1 MRVPIGVS
9 KSPAGFVLLLFLLGC
24 SDVTN
29 ADPDAGDGEPP
40 GPMPDGAAAAPDPDP
55 IDAAVRDEPAP
66 MLDGVDDCANAPP
79 IEGDYPAP
87 GCRYD
92 IAIPNLVV
100 DVRPSCGAAS
110 DPPAGLRLTFPHRDP
125 SRHMAVAWTTEAPT
139 RVSEVRLGTDPD
151 ALDQVFRGH
160 SFTYQTLDP
169 RRVHEVH
176 LCGLTPATTYYYQ
189 AGGEGGWSDVGS
201 FATAPEDEAEPF
213 TFAVLGDTRSID
225 FVMWHDAL
233 EQIATMGVDFLLFA
247 GDAVVFGLAQEQ
259 WDDWF
264 AAGQPYLASL
274 PIIPANGNH
283 DFIGVHWLAQFALP
297 RNEENY
303 SYRYGNTAIVAMT
316 DTFVHEGGVIEGRAR
331 TFLDATLTDNALE
344 RMREAVHHFQEPDD
358 LGSGSPR
365 SPGLDGISKG
375 LEQRHAPASGETLH
389 AIERRLAD
397 SARRFVHDSSQCLV
411 VLRIHEQ
418 TQIGH
423 HVLDLCPVIEALPSN
438 DGVGHI
444 VFQELFFEDPGL
456 CVGPIQNCDASE
468 GNTLT
473 TIRDQKVSNDELRF
487 VPIVLGFVEAD
498 RGPTLAVRVETLLL
512 SVSIV
517 GDDRGGA
524 RENRLSRSIVLL
536 ELDHLRVGI
545 ILLEIQDVP
554 NIGAAPRVDRL
565 IGITH
570 DAEIPMAGSKLAD
583 DSVLNA
589 VGVLILVDE
598 DVAIFVLIVLEDAR
612 VIAEKLRRQEQ
623 EIAEVEGLR
632 IRQFPLIARIEPG
645 YELLIEILRLIGCR
659 RRQ

>member
-331 TFLDATLTDNALE
+331 TFLDATLTDNADARWKMLLNHRCFYSASLHGRAPDLVREWLPLVDAHEVDVVFNGHDHNYE
-344 RMREAVHHFQEPDD
+344 RSKPLRGDAVVPEGEGTVYVVSSGVGAPLYASGKQWWTEISSSEPTFAIVRV
-358 LGSGSPR
+358 SPAQVEVTAYR
-365 SPGLDGISKG
+365 LDGTR
-375 LEQRHAPASGETLH
+375 LDRFTL
-389 AIERRLAD
+389 R
-397 SARRFVHDSSQCLV
+397 
-411 VLRIHEQ
+411 
-418 TQIGH
+418 
-423 HVLDLCPVIEALPSN
+423 
-438 DGVGHI
+438 
-444 VFQELFFEDPGL
+444 
-456 CVGPIQNCDASE
+456 
-468 GNTLT
+468 
-473 TIRDQKVSNDELRF
+473 K
-487 VPIVLGFVEAD
+487 
-498 RGPTLAVRVETLLL
+498 
-512 SVSIV
+512 
-517 GDDRGGA
+517 
-524 RENRLSRSIVLL
+524 
-536 ELDHLRVGI
+536 
-545 ILLEIQDVP
+545 
-554 NIGAAPRVDRL
+554 
-565 IGITH
+565 
-570 DAEIPMAGSKLAD
+570 
-583 DSVLNA
+583 
-589 VGVLILVDE
+589 
-598 DVAIFVLIVLEDAR
+598 
-612 VIAEKLRRQEQ
+612 
-623 EIAEVEGLR
+623 
-632 IRQFPLIARIEPG
+632 
-645 YELLIEILRLIGCR
+645 
-659 RRQ
+659 